1 MAGDRY
7 RGTAHGARGRPARDH
22 GVPRNAFRTMGRRPL
37 TSAAEG
43 TGGAD
48 QVARVAGIK
57 DVARQAGVSVGTVSN
72 VINRPEAVLPETRAR
87 VLAAIEELG
96 YVRSESA
103 RQLRAGRSRIMAL
116 LVLDMGNP
124 FFVDVARGAERAARE
139 AGLGVM
145 VCNSG
150 QSPAEEA
157 EYLGLFAE
165 QRVCGV
171 LVTPADATGRNLE
184 AFSRHHIPF
193 VLVDR
198 VASSPDHCAVSV
210 DDVRGGSLAVG
221 HLLTAGHRSVAYV
234 SGPGDLHQI
243 RNRREGALSALDRA
257 GLGPEALVEI
267 PSDRLDVAAGRD
279 AGVRLLGL
287 VPRPTAVFC
296 ANDLLALGVL
306 QSLYAAGVRVPQD
319 IAIVGYDDIEFAAAA
334 AVPLTS
340 VRQPAV
346 VMGRMAADLLLQEA
360 DDEDGTHEHRSVV
373 LQPELVVRASSAT
386 PR

>member
-1 MAGDRY
+1 M
-7 RGTAHGARGRPARDH
+7 
-22 GVPRNAFRTMGRRPL
+22 
-37 TSAAEG
+37 
-43 TGGAD
+43 
-48 QVARVAGIK
+48 AGIK

-72 VINRPEAVLPETRAR
+72 VINRPETVLPETRAR
-87 VLAAIEELG
+87 VLAAIEDLG

-124 FFVDVARGAERAARE
+124 FFVDVARGAERAARQ

-184 AFSRHHIPF
+184 SFSRHRIPY

-198 VASSPDHCAVSV
+198 VASGTGTCAVSV
-210 DDVRGGSLAVG
+210 DDVRGGALAVG
-221 HLLTAGHRSVAYV
+221 HLISAGHRSVAYV

-243 RNRREGALSALDRA
+243 RDRRTGALSALAEA
-257 GLGPEALVEI
+257 GLEPEALVEI

-279 AGVRLLGL
+279 AEPGCSAWYRAPPPCSAPTTCSPSVCCRRSTRPGCGSRRTSPSSDTTTSNSPPPLPCRS
-287 VPRPTAVFC
+287 PR
-296 ANDLLALGVL
+296 
-306 QSLYAAGVRVPQD
+306 S
-319 IAIVGYDDIEFAAAA
+319 
-334 AVPLTS
+334 
-340 VRQPAV
+340 
-346 VMGRMAADLLLQEA
+346 
-360 DDEDGTHEHRSVV
+360 
-373 LQPELVVRASSAT
+373 AS
-386 PR
+386 PPW

>member
-1 MAGDRY
+1 M
-7 RGTAHGARGRPARDH
+7 
-22 GVPRNAFRTMGRRPL
+22 
-37 TSAAEG
+37 
-43 TGGAD
+43 
-48 QVARVAGIK
+48 AGIK
-57 DVARQAGVSVGTVSN
+57 DVARRAGVSVGTVSN

-87 VLAAIEELG
+87 VLAAIDELG

-124 FFVDVARGAERAARE
+124 FFVDVARGAERAARQ

-145 VCNSG
+145 VCNSD

-184 AFSRHHIPF
+184 AFSRHRIPF

-198 VASSPDHCAVSV
+198 VAPGVESCAVSV
-210 DDVRGGSLAVG
+210 DDVRGGALAVG
-221 HLLTAGHRSVAYV
+221 HLVSAGHRSVAYV

-243 RNRREGALSALDRA
+243 RDRREGALAALAEA
-257 GLGPEALVEI
+257 GLPPEALVEI

-279 AGVRLLGL
+279 AGARLLGL

-306 QSLYAAGVRVPQD
+306 QALYAAGVRVPQD
-319 IAIVGYDDIEFAAAA
+319 VAIVGYDDIEFAAAA

-346 VMGRMAADLLLQEA
+346 VMGRMAAELLLEEA
-360 DDEDGTHEHRSVV
+360 DDEDGGHRHRNVV
-373 LQPELVVRASSAT
+373 LQPELVVRASSAS
-386 PR
+386 PRRPGGGVPKV

>member
-1 MAGDRY
+1 M
-7 RGTAHGARGRPARDH
+7 
-22 GVPRNAFRTMGRRPL
+22 
-37 TSAAEG
+37 
-43 TGGAD
+43 
-48 QVARVAGIK
+48 ARVAGIK
-57 DVARQAGVSVGTVSN
+57 DVARRAEVSVGTVSN

-124 FFVDVARGAERAARE
+124 FFVDVARGAERAARK

-145 VCNSG
+145 VCNSD
-150 QSPAEEA
+150 QDPAEEA

-171 LVTPADATGRNLE
+171 LVTPADATGRNLA
-184 AFSRHHIPF
+184 AFRRHRIPF

-198 VASSPDHCAVSV
+198 VASGGGTCAVSV
-210 DDVRGGSLAVG
+210 DDVRGGALAVG
-221 HLLTAGHRSVAYV
+221 HLVSAGHRSVAYV
-234 SGPGDLHQI
+234 SGPGDLQQI
-243 RNRREGALSALDRA
+243 RDRREGALAALVEG
-257 GLGPEALVEI
+257 GLPPGALVEI
-267 PSDRLDVAAGRD
+267 PSERLDVAAGRD
-279 AGVRLLGL
+279 AGARLLGL

-306 QSLYAAGVRVPQD
+306 QALYAAGVRVPHD
-319 IAIVGYDDIEFAAAA
+319 MAIVGYDDIEFAAAA

-340 VRQPAV
+340 VRRPAA
-346 VMGRMAADLLLQEA
+346 VMGRMAAELLLEES
-360 DDEDGTHEHRSVV
+360 DDEDGTHEHRDVV
-373 LQPELVVRASSAT
+373 LRPELVVRASSTT
-386 PR
+386 PDRGRAGGAAPGPAEPGTLPNT

>member
-1 MAGDRY
+1 MPGLPVRDGVSRGAVRTMRCRPYDGDR
-7 RGTAHGARGRPARDH
+7 
-22 GVPRNAFRTMGRRPL
+22 PRTG
-37 TSAAEG
+37 AAEG
-43 TGGAD
+43 ISGAG

-57 DVARQAGVSVGTVSN
+57 DVARRAGVSVGTVSN

-124 FFVDVARGAERAARE
+124 FFVDVARGAERAARA

-145 VCNSG
+145 VCNSD

-184 AFSRHHIPF
+184 AFSRHRIPF

-198 VASSPDHCAVSV
+198 VAPGAGTCAVSV
-210 DDVRGGSLAVG
+210 DDVRGGALAVG
-221 HLLTAGHRSVAYV
+221 HLVSAGHRSVAYV

-243 RNRREGALSALDRA
+243 RDRREGALSALADA
-257 GLGPEALVEI
+257 GLPPEALVEI

-279 AGVRLLGL
+279 AGARLLGL

-306 QSLYAAGVRVPQD
+306 QALYAAGVGVPHD
-319 IAIVGYDDIEFAAAA
+319 IAIVGYDDIEFASAA

-346 VMGRMAADLLLQEA
+346 VMGRMAAELLLEES
-360 DDEDGTHEHRSVV
+360 DDEDGSHEHRSVV
-373 LQPELVVRASSAT
+373 LQPELVVRASSST

>member
-1 MAGDRY
+1 M
-7 RGTAHGARGRPARDH
+7 
-22 GVPRNAFRTMGRRPL
+22 
-37 TSAAEG
+37 
-43 TGGAD
+43 
-48 QVARVAGIK
+48 ARVAGIK

-72 VINRPEAVLPETRAR
+72 VINRPEAVLPETRSR

-198 VASSPDHCAVSV
+198 VASSPGHCAVSV

-234 SGPGDLHQI
+234 SGTGDLHQI
-243 RNRREGALSALDRA
+243 RDRREGALSALDRA

-279 AGVRLLGL
+279 AGARLLGL

-346 VMGRMAADLLLQEA
+346 VMGRMAAELLLQEA

-373 LQPELVVRASSAT
+373 LQPELVVRASSTT
-386 PR
+386 PH

>member
-1 MAGDRY
+1 M
-7 RGTAHGARGRPARDH
+7 
-22 GVPRNAFRTMGRRPL
+22 
-37 TSAAEG
+37 
-43 TGGAD
+43 
-48 QVARVAGIK
+48 AGIK
-57 DVARQAGVSVGTVSN
+57 DVARRAGVSVGTVSN
-72 VINRPEAVLPETRAR
+72 VINRPEAVLPDTRAR
-87 VLAAIEELG
+87 VLTAIEELG

-124 FFVDVARGAERAARE
+124 FFVDIARGAERAARD

-145 VCNSG
+145 VCNSD
-150 QSPAEEA
+150 QSQEEEA

-171 LVTPADATGRNLE
+171 LITPADATGGTLE
-184 AFSRHHIPF
+184 AFGRHRIPY

-198 VASSPDHCAVSV
+198 VAAGPDTCAVCV
-210 DDVRGGSLAVG
+210 DDVRGGMLAVR
-221 HLLTAGHRSVAYV
+221 HLVAAGHRTVAYV
-234 SGPGDLHQI
+234 SGPGDLYQI
-243 RNRREGALSALDRA
+243 RDRRQGALQALAEA
-257 GLGPEALVEI
+257 GLGPGALVEI
-267 PSDRLDVAAGRD
+267 SGGRLDVAAGRD
-279 AGVRLLGL
+279 AGARLLGL

-340 VRQPAV
+340 VRQPATA
-346 VMGRMAADLLLQEA
+346 MGRMAAEMLLEEA
-360 DDEDGTHEHRSVV
+360 DDPDGSHRHRNVV
-373 LQPELVVRASSAT
+373 LQPELVVRASSAA